1 MFRSKWIAVAVIAI
15 VPWIFCLDA
24 TAQSAQGGTLLL
36 VLDASGS
43 MWGQV
48 DNENKIVIARRV
60 LGNLVDELPDGAEV
74 GVIAYGHRREA
85 DCDDIETVVSVGPL
99 DRDLIKQTVG
109 GLTPKG
115 KTPITR
121 SVQQA
126 FDILSETDRT
136 ATVILI
142 SDGLETCGG
151 DPCAAVRAAKER
163 GVDFIL
169 HVVGFDV
176 SGEDVSQLECAA
188 QAGNGLFFSAE
199 NANDLSAALDQ
210 AVTMPAEAPVGRLS
224 IKAIADGKLQD
235 AAVQVVFAD
244 SGADAGGGRT
254 YADEATNPRVI
265 PLPDGTFEVKVSAVG
280 IKGDVTRRF
289 AVEITDGGSVE
300 KVVDFSVGELSIGVT
315 RNGALSDSV
324 YRVVLPETGDEVARG
339 RTYVSA
345 KSNPATVRVTSG
357 TYEVLVGSVEIA
369 GKPWKNLGLVTVEPG
384 GRIEVS
390 HNWETGTLKV
400 GAVRG
405 SELVDATLNV
415 IDVESGTSVGQGRT
429 YTSDQSNPKSFN
441 LPPGEYRVD
450 IREIRGQ
457 RREIVVSVQTGEETV
472 KMVEMAGGDD

>member
-1 MFRSKWIAVAVIAI
+1 MFRSKRLVAAVFALI
-15 VPWIFCLDA
+15 PWIFCPDA
-24 TAQSAQGGTLLL
+24 MAQSSQGGTLLL
-36 VLDASGS
+36 VLDVSGS

-48 DNENKIVIARRV
+48 DGENKIVIARRV
-60 LGNLVDELPDGAEV
+60 LGDLIDALPDGTEV

-85 DCDDIETVVSVGPL
+85 DCDDIETVVAVGPL
-99 DRDLIKQTVG
+99 DKDLVKQTVDS
-109 GLTPKG
+109 LTPRG
-115 KTPITR
+115 KTPITK

-126 FDILSETDRT
+126 FDVLAQTNRT

-163 GVDFIL
+163 GIEFIL

-176 SGEDVSQLECAA
+176 SGEDVSQLECVA
-188 QAGNGLFFSAE
+188 QAGNGRFFSAE
-199 NANDLSAALDQ
+199 NAKDLSAALEQ
-210 AVTMPAEAPVGRLS
+210 AVAMPAEVPVGQLS
-224 IKAIADGKLQD
+224 VEAIADGKLQD
-235 AAVQVVFAD
+235 ASVRVTFAD

-254 YADEATNPRVI
+254 YEHEGTNPRVI
-265 PLPDGTFEVKVSAVG
+265 PLPAGKFEVVVSAVG
-280 IKGDVTRRF
+280 IKGDINRRF
-289 AVEITDGGSVE
+289 AIEVTDGGSVE
-300 KVVDFSVGELSIGVT
+300 RVVDFSGGELLIGVT
-315 RNGALSDSV
+315 RNGELSDSV
-324 YRVVLPETGDEVARG
+324 YRVVLPDDGEQVASG

-345 KSNPATVRVTSG
+345 NSNPATVRVTSG
-357 TYEVLVGSVEIA
+357 TYELSVGSVEIS

-415 IDVESGTSVGQGRT
+415 IDVETGESIGQGRT
-429 YTSDQSNPKSFN
+429 YTSDQSNPKTFI

-450 IREIRGQ
+450 IGEIRGV
-457 RREIVVSVQTGEETV
+457 RSEVVVSVQRGEEVV